1 MTAGPPLPGT
11 PLPGTPLPAA
21 PAASVFFVGQR
32 FRPGP
37 WNLGRYSIPTGAVA
51 SAFVAL
57 MVPILC
63 FPSVTGAD
71 LSVDVMNWTCVVYG
85 GPMVLVCIWWVVSA
99 RKWFKGPKVNVAH
112 MMLGDREQMIEGL
125 NVERTVSRGSG
136 QGAPEKLQKIAS
148 PVA

>member
-1 MTAGPPLPGT
+1 MLLT
-11 PLPGTPLPAA
+11 PLFSAFTIPIFIR
-21 PAASVFFVGQR
+21 VFFVGQR

-71 LSVDVMNWTCVVYG
+71 LSVDVMN
-85 GPMVLVCIWWVVSA
+85 
-99 RKWFKGPKVNVAH
+99 
-112 MMLGDREQMIEGL
+112 
-125 NVERTVSRGSG
+125 
-136 QGAPEKLQKIAS
+136 
-148 PVA
+148 